1 MPTDPGDPIQAE
13 PNDRVAHPGH
23 AGSRRPPAA
32 DSAAPVAPSAE
43 QVFLAL
49 ADPTRRQMLER
60 LADGPATITAL
71 HAGLSGPPIT
81 RQAAS
86 KHLRVLA
93 DAGLVTDRKQG
104 RERRYT
110 LAPAALAS
118 ATGWLT
124 GIEDRWNR
132 RIAALRRLVETG
144 VKSSK

>member
-1 MPTDPGDPIQAE
+1 LPTDSGDPIQAE

-32 DSAAPVAPSAE
+32 E
-43 QVFLAL
+43 QVFVAL

-71 HAGLSGPPIT
+71 HAALSGPPIT

-93 DAGLVTDRKQG
+93 DAGLVTDRKEG

-132 RIAALRRLVETG
+132 RFEALRRLVEET
-144 VKSSK
+144 

>member
-1 MPTDPGDPIQAE
+1 MPTDFGDPLQAE
-13 PNDRVAHPGH
+13 PNDRVAHSGH
-23 AGSRRPPAA
+23 AGSRQPPA
-32 DSAAPVAPSAE
+32 AE

-71 HAGLSGPPIT
+71 HAGLSGPPIS

-93 DAGLVTDRKQG
+93 DAGLVTDRKEG

-144 VKSSK
+144 VNSSK